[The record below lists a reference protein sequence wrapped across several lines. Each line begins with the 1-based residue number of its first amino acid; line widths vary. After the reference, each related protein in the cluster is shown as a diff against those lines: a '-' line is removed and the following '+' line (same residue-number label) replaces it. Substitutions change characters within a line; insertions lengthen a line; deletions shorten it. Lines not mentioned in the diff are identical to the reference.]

1 MSKSAKYVLEGIN
14 DAYSI
19 WNSRFKKAYQKKGY
33 SQAGLAR
40 ELAQSYPGLFP
51 SEWAQ
56 EDGIAPSRGQ
66 TRISDWCN
74 LGKNGNTFPSYER
87 MLAIAET
94 VGEPLPFLLGET
106 DGYTLEEQYVAD
118 YLGIGVKGVQGIH
131 AVTEIDHEEGSL
143 YVALGGVTASEALT
157 RLLAAD
163 NFAQKFI
170 PDLTLLLNPNPSD
183 KKCENN
189 YDQQIWQWI
198 TENWKNSCLFKVS
211 NDLTE
216 IYRCINRDIQ
226 VEREISEKEFEK
238 VKEEKGDQK
247 FAEFLSEEG
256 YEKNIKGITE
266 LLREGLDLSDAAADL
281 LATRTMESL
290 HSNPDMSNNQ
300 WLELIRKTVDE
311 GKETGKLTI
320 DAPLVKEVFHY
331 LGILHK

>member
-1 MSKSAKYVLEGIN
+1 M
-14 DAYSI
+14 
-19 WNSRFKKAYQKKGY
+19 
-33 SQAGLAR
+33 
-40 ELAQSYPGLFP
+40 
-51 SEWAQ
+51 
-56 EDGIAPSRGQ
+56 
-66 TRISDWCN
+66 
-74 LGKNGNTFPSYER
+74 
-87 MLAIAET
+87 
-94 VGEPLPFLLGET
+94 
-106 DGYTLEEQYVAD
+106 
-118 YLGIGVKGVQGIH
+118 
-131 AVTEIDHEEGSL
+131 
-143 YVALGGVTASEALT
+143 
-157 RLLAAD
+157 
-163 NFAQKFI
+163 
-170 PDLTLLLNPNPSD
+170 
-183 KKCENN
+183 
-189 YDQQIWQWI
+189 
-198 TENWKNSCLFKVS
+198 
-211 NDLTE
+211 TE